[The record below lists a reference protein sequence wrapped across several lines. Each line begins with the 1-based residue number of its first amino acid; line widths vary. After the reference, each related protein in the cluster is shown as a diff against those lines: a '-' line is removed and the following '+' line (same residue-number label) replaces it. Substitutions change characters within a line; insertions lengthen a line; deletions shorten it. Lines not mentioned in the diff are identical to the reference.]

1 MRRCG
6 WRSCCAVLMVVA
18 MTVAAK
24 ADPIPERLGASL
36 DALIAADRVVQTV
49 PGVAVC
55 LVGRDGVIF
64 RHFSGF
70 ADQGRARAVGFETQ
84 FRWASMSKIFTAIA
98 LLRLVD
104 GGRVRLDDPI
114 RQYLPWF
121 RFADDP
127 APAVTV
133 GQTLLH
139 LGGLPREVPGSS
151 WQDQVMPDVADLMRD
166 LPRARTVLP
175 PETQWKY
182 SNLGYALLGMVVEAA
197 AGVPYETAVAEGIGK
212 PLGIAS
218 LVPRMDA
225 ADLAVGYGG
234 NGAGSRAPR
243 PFLAM
248 GPMMAAAGL
257 AGRCD
262 DLAHLV
268 QFLLTG
274 QPAGILS
281 AASLRSLLQPHH
293 VLPDFSYAEGYGL
306 NFRQVGG
313 RLRIGHSG
321 RALGYAGRFELDPVG
336 GLGVVVLTNADENGP
351 AALAGR
357 ILDAALT
364 ALPPPPAIVPTA
376 DPAWGRWVGTYRD
389 QGQEIA
395 IAVLAGRLTW
405 MNAKDPAAA
414 TVKISLSPVPGTDDQ
429 FTFDQGAL
437 VGEVLSFERDP
448 TSGAVTGMRAA
459 DGSRAR
465 RAVP

>member
-1 MRRCG
+1 MG
-6 WRSCCAVLMVVA
+6 VA
-18 MTVAAK
+18 MVITARAA
-24 ADPIPERLGASL
+24 PIPERVGATL
-36 DALIAADRVVQTV
+36 DTLIAADRAVRAV

-55 LVGRDGVIF
+55 LVNRDGVIF

-70 ADQGRARAVGFETQ
+70 ADEGRGRAVGPETR

-98 LLRLVD
+98 LLRLVES
-104 GGRVRLDDPI
+104 GRVRLDDPI
-114 RQYLPWF
+114 RRYLPWF

-127 APAVTV
+127 APDVTL

-151 WQDQVMPDVADLMRD
+151 WRDQVMPDAAAVMRD
-166 LPRARTVLP
+166 LPLTPTALP

-212 PLGIAS
+212 PLGIAG
-218 LVPRMDA
+218 LVPTAA
-225 ADLAVGYGG
+225 ADDLAIGYGG
-234 NGAGSRAPR
+234 MAAGVRAR
-243 PFLAM
+243 HPFLAL

-262 DLAHLV
+262 DLAHLA

-274 QPAGILS
+274 QPAGILG
-281 AASLRSLLQPHH
+281 AASLRTLLQPHH

-321 RALGYAGRFELDPVG
+321 RALGYAGRFELDPAG

-351 AALAGR
+351 AALADR
-357 ILDAALT
+357 VLDAALA
-364 ALPPPPAIVPTA
+364 ALPPSPAIAPPP
-376 DPAWGRWVGTYRD
+376 DPAWDRWVGTYRD
-389 QGQEIA
+389 QGQDIA

-414 TVKISLSPVPGTDDQ
+414 TVKITLSPVPGTEDQ

-437 VGEVLSFERDP
+437 VGEILSFERDRA
-448 TSGAVTGMRAA
+448 SGAVTGMRAA
-459 DGSRAR
+459 DGSRALR
-465 RAVP
+465 VP